1 MTPNNHRS
9 KKSGIDNPDQRIV
22 QDADLLC
29 RKLSD
34 IIPLVVISPF
44 TIIYYTYRTWD
55 VTGYYGPLAIYI
67 YFILWTIL
75 NKIVIS
81 TVSRT
86 IFRQDACEGTFRF
99 LHTQIRTHNE
109 PIAFYNGGTFERQR
123 FDEYFLKALTPL
135 LYRRT
140 IQEFFLDLSTNLF
153 DYIGSILSYLLLAL
167 AIFVFHLYDNTSS
180 DDIIVVISQ
189 TSFMTMYLIYCF
201 SQLNDLSDEITI
213 IAANTHRVQTLVEYS
228 KSIDTTWSENRLNKP
243 MQDDEVLVISNLT
256 YSTPINKKHI
266 LMNNLNLTLNKNQ
279 HLLITGESGV
289 GKTSLFRILHYIW
302 PINIHGSFSYNIEH
316 SFLLPQRPYFT
327 NQSLHD
333 EFSYPNTQQ
342 LPTVHRQSEIE
353 QLLNDWNLSHIFE
366 YVESNVFVCPKY
378 AWQDLLSPGELQR
391 LSFLRLILRLSS
403 NQPNVQL
410 VFLDEMTSSVDIE
423 TEQRMYKYLLEQN
436 VTLISIGHRETLRD
450 YHQLQLKIAKNGR
463 YTVDNLRH
471 VSDESFVSSS

>member
-1 MTPNNHRS
+1 MPIYKQT
-9 KKSGIDNPDQRIV
+9 IDNPDQRIA
-22 QDADLLC
+22 QDVETLC
-29 RKLSD
+29 RTLSM
-34 IIPLVVISPF
+34 IISLLIISPF
-44 TIIYYTYRTWD
+44 TIVYYAYRTWQ
-55 VTGYYGPLAIYI
+55 VTGYYGPLAILL
-67 YFILWTIL
+67 YFILWTGI
-75 NKIVIS
+75 NKIFIS
-81 TVSRT
+81 GVSRT

-99 LHTQIRTHNE
+99 LHTQIRTYNE
-109 PIAFYNGGTFERQR
+109 PIAFYNGGSFEHHRS
-123 FDEYFLKALTPL
+123 DSYFLKSLLPI

-140 IQEFFLDLSTNLF
+140 VLEFLLGLSTNLF

-167 AIFVFHLYDNTSS
+167 AILVFHLYDDVPSE
-180 DDIIVVISQ
+180 DIVRIVSQ
-189 TSFMTMYLIYCF
+189 TSFVTMYLIYRF
-201 SQLNDLSDEITI
+201 NLLNDMTDKITL
-213 IAANTHRVQTLVEYS
+213 IAANTHRVQEFVEYMKEINTKWTEKRS
-228 KSIDTTWSENRLNKP
+228 SRQLQN
-243 MQDDEVLVISNLT
+243 DEVLVIQNLT
-256 YSTPINKKHI
+256 YSTPTNRNHI
-266 LMNNLNLTLNKNQ
+266 LMKNMNLILYKGQ

-450 YHQLQLKIAKNGR
+450 YHQLELKISKQGR
-463 YTVDNLRH
+463 YVIETLRDNPL
-471 VSDESFVSSS
+471 ELTL